1 MSNLIAPGFLIVLG
15 TLYLIY
21 FRKNNPN
28 SFSIALLIFLNMII
42 LCLIP
47 LIYPKPIENLSK
59 NYVVLGSLM
68 AATSMALSWIIA
80 KKKLSWLSWIALV
93 MPAFYFFVSVPEG
106 QEKISAFTHVQ
117 IAGLGVMFPVIIHL
131 LTMFISSL
139 SQPSVTPL
147 KTHKHL
153 TSILLGLAIL
163 GFMTI
168 ISNFVLGKN
177 GIFVLASGIFCSSV
191 LFTSYNLNGQKSFPV
206 FVFVLLGML
215 IFSQFNEVYGEQ
227 LNLNSYQF
235 FSGLLFGIS
244 ALFISSFS
252 STWASESQG
261 FFTRI
266 ILLKAVIGPLVFIFF
281 SGFLFFVY
289 EAFGGRM
296 SISASLI
303 GAVFTLPVMNH
314 IFENRAYGGLSIIF
328 GATIMIM
335 PMLEHDKT
343 KSEVVTVS
351 ETLETNLQKLKY
363 TDENGA
369 LVESNLNDITIAKG
383 AWVLDSESSIIEF
396 KVRGSESV
404 TDGFFKGFK
413 GDLTIGDAYASTA
426 FNIEIPISSISTYN
440 SSRDKNIRKD
450 AIFFDES
457 KFPRI
462 QYSVESLQVENDA
475 YIANGVFTMKGIA
488 ATLKTTFIFS
498 SKGVLNGKEVI
509 ILEGNGGLNRSKFG
523 QGSDA
528 SVGDEVSFTFKA
540 IFQKA

>member
-1 MSNLIAPGFLIVLG
+1 MSNLIAPSFLIVFG

-21 FRKNNPN
+21 FRKNSPQ
-28 SFSIALLIFLNMII
+28 SFSIALLVFLNMIV
-42 LCLIP
+42 LCLMP
-47 LIYPKPIENLSK
+47 LIYPKTIENLSN
-59 NYVVLGSLM
+59 NYVALGSLM
-68 AATSMALSWIIA
+68 AATSIALSWIIF
-80 KKKLSWLSWIALV
+80 KKKLHWLSWIALG
-93 MPAFYFFVSVPEG
+93 MPAFYFLVSVPEG
-106 QEKISAFTHVQ
+106 QEKISAFSHVQ

-131 LTMFISSL
+131 LNMFISSI

-153 TSILLGLAIL
+153 ISIFLGLAVL

-168 ISNFVLGKN
+168 ISNFVLGEN

-215 IFSQFNEVYGEQ
+215 VFSQFNEVYGEQ
-227 LNLNSYQF
+227 LNLNNYQF

-244 ALFISSFS
+244 ALFVSSFS
-252 STWASESQG
+252 SSWASESQG

-303 GAVFTLPVMNH
+303 GAVFTLPVMNY

-335 PMLEHDKT
+335 PMLEHDKS
-343 KSEVVTVS
+343 KAEVVTVS

-396 KVRGSESV
+396 KVRGLESV

-413 GDLTIGDAYASTA
+413 GDLTIGDAYASAA
-426 FNIEIPISSISTYN
+426 FNIEIPISCISTYN

-462 QYSVESLQVENDA
+462 QYSVEALKVENDA
-475 YIANGVFTMKGIA
+475 YVADGVFTMKGIA
-488 ATLKTTFIFS
+488 AAVKTTFVFS
-498 SKGVLNGKEVI
+498 SKGVLNGKDVI
-509 ILEGNGGLNRSKFG
+509 ILEGRGKLNRSKFG

-528 SVGDEVSFTFKA
+528 SIGDEVSFTFKA